1 MILLSR
7 ELYRD
12 GGLCSAMLCYCIVV
26 LIHFGGTTTTSCLGN
41 IHFLS
46 TRRPVSRGRY
56 YVLAGSYKYLA
67 GAFPPHMIWRELEQI
82 FHVAGNMSRQKSK
95 AISLSRT
102 PKNKQQTTNN
112 AMSMSTTDDDDDG
125 PPTRHQTKQM
135 ILWYIMMHSTSM

>member
-1 MILLSR
+1 
-7 ELYRD
+7 
-12 GGLCSAMLCYCIVV
+12 
-26 LIHFGGTTTTSCLGN
+26 
-41 IHFLS
+41 
-46 TRRPVSRGRY
+46 
-56 YVLAGSYKYLA
+56 
-67 GAFPPHMIWRELEQI
+67 MIWRELEQI